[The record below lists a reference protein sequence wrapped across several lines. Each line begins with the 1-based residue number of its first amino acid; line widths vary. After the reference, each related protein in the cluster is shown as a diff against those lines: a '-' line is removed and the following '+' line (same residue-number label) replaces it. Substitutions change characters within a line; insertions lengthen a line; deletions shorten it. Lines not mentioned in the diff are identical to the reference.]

1 MGRSLPRLVT
11 WLLAVAVVL
20 LVVSAFVSQVAAEK
34 SLEEEIAAEIEAEAE
49 EDDGVLTAVDEEE
62 DHGHLLTA
70 MPSPAALVDVAYVM
84 PGRQD
89 DDVVSLGKTIQ
100 TYVGLS
106 NRDARAYRVTG
117 VAGSLN
123 RVEGFR
129 LYVQNLTVTPFN
141 RTVEP
146 GSEASFS
153 YAFSLN
159 DRLDVRPYRLAL
171 TIFYQRASM
180 AARNAPASARHSAT
194 FYNAT
199 ISAVDNSSVVDSR
212 TFAIGAVVVLGG
224 IAAAV
229 AAIRGSDSD
238 GDAHA
243 AAGTSTK
250 NPVE

>member
-1 MGRSLPRLVT
+1 MI
-11 WLLAVAVVL
+11 AVV
-20 LVVSAFVSQVAAEK
+20 A
-34 SLEEEIAAEIEAEAE
+34 
-49 EDDGVLTAVDEEE
+49 
-62 DHGHLLTA
+62 
-70 MPSPAALVDVAYVM
+70 
-84 PGRQD
+84 
-89 DDVVSLGKTIQ
+89 LGKTIQ

-117 VAGSLN
+117 IAGSLN

-129 LYVQNLTVTPFN
+129 TYVQNLTVTSFN

-146 GSEASFS
+146 GSEASLS
-153 YAFSLN
+153 YSFSLN

-171 TIFYQRASM
+171 TVFYQRASV
-180 AARNAPASARHSAT
+180 AAGSAPASARYSAT

-229 AAIRGSDSD
+229 AAIRGSVSD
-238 GDAHA
+238 GDTG
-243 AAGTSTK
+243 AGRAKGSSK
-250 NPVE
+250 SGVEMGTASGDTGDDEDEWLSEHRVMRGAQKGAK

>member
-1 MGRSLPRLVT
+1 MRLV
-11 WLLAVAVVL
+11 V
-20 LVVSAFVSQVAAEK
+20 
-34 SLEEEIAAEIEAEAE
+34 
-49 EDDGVLTAVDEEE
+49 
-62 DHGHLLTA
+62 
-70 MPSPAALVDVAYVM
+70 P
-84 PGRQD
+84 
-89 DDVVSLGKTIQ
+89 LGKTIQ

-129 LYVQNLTVTPFN
+129 TYVQNLTATPFN

-171 TIFYQRASM
+171 TVFYQRASM
-180 AARNAPASARHSAT
+180 ATGSASASARHSAT

-212 TFAIGAVVVLGG
+212 TFAIGAVVLLGG

-243 AAGTSTK
+243 AAGTSAKT
-250 NPVE
+250 PVEMGTASGDTGDDEDEWLSEHRVMRGAQKVAK

>member
-1 MGRSLPRLVT
+1 MECDVFLGRGLTALISLVLCFFCSSRLPCPFFLVPSSPAET
-11 WLLAVAVVL
+11 FWFLP
-20 LVVSAFVSQVAAEK
+20 LVV
-34 SLEEEIAAEIEAEAE
+34 
-49 EDDGVLTAVDEEE
+49 
-62 DHGHLLTA
+62 
-70 MPSPAALVDVAYVM
+70 P
-84 PGRQD
+84 
-89 DDVVSLGKTIQ
+89 LGKTIQ

-129 LYVQNLTVTPFN
+129 TYVQNLTVAPFN

-153 YAFSLN
+153 YTFSLN
-159 DRLDVRPYRLAL
+159 DRLDVRSYRLAL
-171 TIFYQRASM
+171 TVFYQRASM
-180 AARNAPASARHSAT
+180 ATGSASASARHSAT

-199 ISAVDNSSVVDSR
+199 ISTVDNSSVMDGR

-229 AAIRGSDSD
+229 AAIRGSHPD
-238 GDAHA
+238 GDAPT

-250 NPVE
+250 APVEMGTASGDTGDDEDEWLSEHRMMRGSKRVAK

>member
-1 MGRSLPRLVT
+1 
-11 WLLAVAVVL
+11 
-20 LVVSAFVSQVAAEK
+20 
-34 SLEEEIAAEIEAEAE
+34 
-49 EDDGVLTAVDEEE
+49 
-62 DHGHLLTA
+62 
-70 MPSPAALVDVAYVM
+70 MP
-84 PGRQD
+84 
-89 DDVVSLGKTIQ
+89 LGKTIQ

-106 NRDARAYRVTG
+106 NRDVRAYRVTG

-123 RVEGFR
+123 RVEAFR
-129 LYVQNLTVTPFN
+129 TYVQNLTVTSFN

-153 YAFSLN
+153 YSFSLN

-171 TIFYQRASM
+171 TVFYQRASV
-180 AARNAPASARHSAT
+180 ATGSASASARHSAT

-238 GDAHA
+238 GDAP
-243 AAGTSTK
+243 AGTSKT
-250 NPVE
+250 PVEMGTASGDTGDDEDDWLSEHRVMRGAQKVAK